1 MRICLAGLTAMV
13 CLNAGGQDLETGEWQ
28 MFGAPMPTNQDND
41 YEWSRSLWVAPVW
54 FYNTRT
60 GAVSGHWLER

>member
-13 CLNAGGQDLETGEWQ
+13 CLNAAGQDLETGEWQ

-41 YEWSRSLWVAPVW
+41 YEL
-54 FYNTRT
+54 
-60 GAVSGHWLER
+60 